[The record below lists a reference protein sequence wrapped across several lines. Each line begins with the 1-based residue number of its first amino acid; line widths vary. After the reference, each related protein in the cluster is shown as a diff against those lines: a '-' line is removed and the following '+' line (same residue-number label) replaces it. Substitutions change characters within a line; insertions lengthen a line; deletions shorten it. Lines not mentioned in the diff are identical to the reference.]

1 MYIKKK
7 PGSYRRGGYEV
18 WLDIHD
24 MSKSGAGKGIL
35 EAMSEGKDNA
45 DVMLI
50 CVSKECS
57 ASANCRLE
65 ASTTSSSEY
74 AHMHGMPIL
83 YLMMQE
89 GYEKPTGIV
98 HCMLILHAHTACSY
112 CMLILHA
119 HTACSY
125 CMLILHT
132 HTAYSYCILIL
143 HTHTAC
149 SYCIRIL
156 HTHTGW
162 LGMLLGQKL
171 WYNMFA
177 GETDTQMTNLLAIK
191 PHHTRGLGRH
201 AAGNHVEVV
210 KEGTQQ
216 GEEGEAV
223 MDEGDDAKS
232 CLRLKLQEPASLAIS
247 GLPVDMLV
255 PAPC

>member
-1 MYIKKK
+1 VSSCRYAWKQQEKVK
-7 PGSYRRGGYEV
+7 QVYTDLTEGGRYEV

-35 EAMSEGKDNA
+35 EAMSEGIDNA

-50 CVSKECS
+50 CVSKEYS

-65 ASTTSSSEY
+65 AEY

-89 GYEKPTGIV
+89 GYEKPTG
-98 HCMLILHAHTACSY
+98 
-112 CMLILHA
+112 
-119 HTACSY
+119 
-125 CMLILHT
+125 
-132 HTAYSYCILIL
+132 
-143 HTHTAC
+143 
-149 SYCIRIL
+149 
-156 HTHTGW
+156 W

-177 GETDTQMTNLLAIK
+177 GETETQMTNLLAAIK

-223 MDEGDDAKS
+223 VDEGDDAKS